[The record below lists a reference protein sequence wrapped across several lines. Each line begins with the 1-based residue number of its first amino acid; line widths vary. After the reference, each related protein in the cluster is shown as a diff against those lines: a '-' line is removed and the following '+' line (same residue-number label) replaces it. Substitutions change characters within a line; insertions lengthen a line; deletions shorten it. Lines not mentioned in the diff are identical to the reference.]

1 MDYLWKIFEQSE
13 LAQGGLIV
21 IVGGSIMGILYKLLF
36 TIRNFVNRIST
47 VEITASES
55 HGNSFEYLVY
65 WLKNQQYTDG
75 FCSKFL
81 AMSSQGNIIL
91 SPSYG
96 SHLFFYRRRPAW
108 LIYKVEEEGHNR
120 VENINIIFFR
130 VFGKKAL
137 ITEVI
142 EEGRKLYYSE
152 KYTGTKI
159 YIQRHDYWEML
170 LTKETIASPVLANK
184 DDYSNVL
191 EDMNKFLVSKQD
203 YLGKGINYKR
213 GYLFYGP
220 PGNGKTT
227 CILSL
232 AQDLQKH
239 LCVINLG
246 DIGLSEKALLMTM
259 GQIPKDSIVCFEDID
274 AIHSRN
280 IKKDKIK
287 SREEYEKEDSSPV
300 SLSTILN
307 VLDGIFTPNGL
318 IFIMTTNYKETLDT
332 ALIRPGRIDYQYE
345 FKNTNEYQL
354 DILASRFDKNP
365 KDYQNLLDKPV
376 SESSLNLNC

>member
-1 MDYLWKIFEQSE
+1 
-13 LAQGGLIV
+13 
-21 IVGGSIMGILYKLLF
+21 
-36 TIRNFVNRIST
+36 
-47 VEITASES
+47 
-55 HGNSFEYLVY
+55 
-65 WLKNQQYTDG
+65 
-75 FCSKFL
+75 
-81 AMSSQGNIIL
+81 
-91 SPSYG
+91 
-96 SHLFFYRRRPAW
+96 
-108 LIYKVEEEGHNR
+108 
-120 VENINIIFFR
+120 
-130 VFGKKAL
+130 
-137 ITEVI
+137 
-142 EEGRKLYYSE
+142 
-152 KYTGTKI
+152 
-159 YIQRHDYWEML
+159 ML